1 MLRCTSALKGRPPT
15 STDLP
20 SFVFGQLAQCQLLQ
34 DLTALMV
41 PHCETA
47 TDVSHLLHALGERAR
62 RSKQSVGPSN
72 SASKLAMI
80 LDSPTNDF
88 SYVTFSAQ
96 HPLLHSLAAVPY
108 VANRLHG
115 KRISANL
122 CFSPVQR
129 HEMRKGARKASSL
142 RADLRSR
149 A

>member
-88 SYVTFSAQ
+88 SYVTFPPNILYFIA
-96 HPLLHSLAAVPY
+96 LLPY
-108 VANRLHG
+108 RMSQIACTERESQQTCVSVLCKDMKCARARVRLQ
-115 KRISANL
+115 A
-122 CFSPVQR
+122 
-129 HEMRKGARKASSL
+129 
-142 RADLRSR
+142 
-149 A
+149 